1 MREEYDREEYAEE
14 IDIDWMAV
22 FVKLL
27 NSWRFILVVSVA
39 FGLFGIVAALT
50 SPRKYSVTMTLAPE
64 VQASGSSSLSSIS
77 SMLGIAAAGTA
88 GSTDALNITLFPEIC
103 KSTPFLTGL
112 FPVQLTPYV
121 SPREHYDGVVAQPVT
136 VFDHMTGQD
145 SRKHL
150 SIQSMGWL
158 SRKEPVLE
166 DDGTLDPA
174 RLTPLQSR
182 AVEALSKSISATVDK
197 SGITTITVVMDDRLM
212 ATQLAD
218 TVCRR
223 LQEYVTM
230 YRTQKSIEDY
240 DYYVKMTED
249 AQARLVKAQAAY
261 AASVDHERDII
272 LQSVSSRRDRLRQEA
287 ELASQ
292 LYIQMAQQQEMARA
306 KIQEVKPVFAVI
318 QPATMP
324 QHATN
329 SRTKV
334 VLIWGFVGLFLSCFW
349 VGFGVDLLDR
359 FRACLRSRLPKEAGA
374 EGKELPA
381 REPEAV
387 RVLAEHSSVNS

>member
-1 MREEYDREEYAEE
+1 MREEYDDE
-14 IDIDWMAV
+14 IDIDWMGV

-27 NSWRFILVVSVA
+27 NSWRFIFVVSVA
-39 FGLFGIVAALT
+39 FGLFGIVMALT

-64 VQASGSSSLSSIS
+64 VQTGGASSLSSIS
-77 SMLGIAAAGTA
+77 SMLGIAAAGSA

-112 FPVQLTPYV
+112 FPVELTQYV
-121 SPREHYDGVVAQPVT
+121 SPQEAREGVVARSVT
-136 VFDHMTGQD
+136 VFDHMTGLD
-145 SRKHL
+145 REKRF
-150 SIQSMGWL
+150 SIRSMGWF

-174 RLTPLQSR
+174 RLTLMQSR
-182 AVEALSKSISATVDK
+182 AVEALSKSISASVDK

-223 LQEYVTM
+223 LQEYVTV

-329 SRTKV
+329 SRAKV

-359 FRACLRSRLPKEAGA
+359 FRVCLRHRLSKQTTPQE
-374 EGKELPA
+374 KELPA
-381 REPEAV
+381 PERDVVREGWVGVEKGV
-387 RVLAEHSSVNS
+387 